1 VHYLAKLFLDFEP
14 GIHYPQFQM
23 QSGITGTNAIRV
35 YNPVKQS
42 IEKDSEG
49 IFLKKWLPELSEIPI
64 EVIHTPWTLSPMEQQ
79 LYQCQL
85 GHDYPMP
92 IIDIEET
99 GKFAR
104 DLLWG
109 FRKRLDTKKE
119 SQRIIKKHVRTP
131 SKKRSIR
138 QTKTLKNSV
147 AILNNKVDKSTN
159 A

>member
-1 VHYLAKLFLDFEP
+1 
-14 GIHYPQFQM
+14 M

-42 IEKDSEG
+42 IEKDSDAL
-49 IFLKKWLPELSEIPI
+49 FLKKWLPELAEIPA
-64 EVIHTPWTLSPMEQQ
+64 EMAHTPWTLSPMEQQ

-85 GHDYPMP
+85 GHDYPLP

-109 FRKRLDTKKE
+109 FKKRFDTKKE
-119 SQRIIKKHVRTP
+119 SQRIVKKHVRAP
-131 SKKRSIR
+131 SKKRSVR
-138 QTKTLKNSV
+138 HSKTVKNSV
-147 AILNNKVDKSTN
+147 AVVDKIVVKPTN